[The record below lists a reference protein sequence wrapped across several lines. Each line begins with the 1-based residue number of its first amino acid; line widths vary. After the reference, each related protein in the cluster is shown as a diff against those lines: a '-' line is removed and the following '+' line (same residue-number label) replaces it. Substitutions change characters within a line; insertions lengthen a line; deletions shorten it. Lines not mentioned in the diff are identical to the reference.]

1 MSKQL
6 MKGNEALAEAALRAG
21 CRFYSGYP
29 ITPQTEILEYLA
41 KRMDEVGGTFVQTE
55 SELAGINMLL
65 GAAAAGA
72 RALTSS
78 AGPGFSLNQE
88 GISYLVAADLPAVII
103 NVMRIGTGLGDIAQ
117 GQGDY
122 WQMTRGGGHGDYRT
136 IVLAPA
142 SVQENCDMMTTA
154 FDLAEKYRHPVL
166 VASDAAIGQMV
177 EGVEL
182 KDFVE
187 HDINQYDWAIRG
199 CKAGQAPRK
208 VQNVYYT
215 NPQYP
220 EFLRSKYQAIED
232 NEQRWESYQAE
243 DADVVLVAYG
253 ISSRISKEAVN
264 MARAEGFK
272 LGLIRPITLW
282 PYPVKAFETC
292 KNAKA
297 FMTVEINILGRD
309 QHPRPDGRRCE
320 AGCGK
325 QVSGRLL
332 WHVLWSAGTGRDRR
346 AGQGHAGKGGEI
358 NETQSTRNCLFL
370 RRLLPR
376 LRPRPGHPTDRR
388 GLRGTR
394 HSGKNAGSRGRCLLL
409 VQH

>member
-182 KDFVE
+182 KDFSSTTSTSTTGRSAAARPARRPARSRTST
-187 HDINQYDWAIRG
+187 IPTRSTPSSCAASIR
-199 CKAGQAPRK
+199 
-208 VQNVYYT
+208 
-215 NPQYP
+215 
-220 EFLRSKYQAIED
+220 RS
-232 NEQRWESYQAE
+232 RTTS
-243 DADVVLVAYG
+243 
-253 ISSRISKEAVN
+253 
-264 MARAEGFK
+264 
-272 LGLIRPITLW
+272 
-282 PYPVKAFETC
+282 
-292 KNAKA
+292 
-297 FMTVEINILGRD
+297 
-309 QHPRPDGRRCE
+309 
-320 AGCGK
+320 
-325 QVSGRLL
+325 
-332 WHVLWSAGTGRDRR
+332 SAGSPTRR
-346 AGQGHAGKGGEI
+346 RTPTWCSWLTASAPA
-358 NETQSTRNCLFL
+358 S
-370 RRLLPR
+370 RRKR
-376 LRPRPGHPTDRR
+376 
-388 GLRGTR
+388 
-394 HSGKNAGSRGRCLLL
+394 
-409 VQH
+409 

>member
-1 MSKQL
+1 MAKVL
-6 MKGNEALAEAALRAG
+6 ITGNEALAESCLRAG
-21 CRFYSGYP
+21 CRFFSGYP
-29 ITPQTEILEYLA
+29 ITPQSAILEYLSW
-41 KRMDEVGGTFVQTE
+41 RMDELGGNCVQTE

-65 GAAAAGA
+65 GAASAGA
-72 RALTSS
+72 RALTTTS
-78 AGPGFSLNQE
+78 GPGFSLKQE
-88 GISYLVAADLPAVII
+88 GISYLCASDVPAVIADI
-103 NVMRIGTGLGDIAQ
+103 MRIGAGLGDIFA

-122 WQMTRGGGHGDYRT
+122 WQITRGGGHGDYRT

-142 SVQENCDMMTTA
+142 SVQENCDMMSTA
-154 FDLAEKYRHPVL
+154 FELAEKYRHPVL

-187 HDINQYDWAIRG
+187 HDIDQFDWAIRG
-199 CKAGQAPRK
+199 CKAGAAPRK

-220 EFLRSKYQAIED
+220 EFLRSKYAQMEQT
-232 NEQRWESYQAE
+232 EQRWESYQAE

-297 FMTVEINILGRD
+297 FMTVEINILGQMVD
-309 QHPRPDGRRCE
+309 DVKLAVENKYPVGFY
-320 AGCGK
+320 
-325 QVSGRLL
+325 
-332 WHVLWSAGTGRDRR
+332 GTFFGLPEPE
-346 AGQGHAGKGGEI
+346 EI
-358 NETQSTRNCLFL
+358 VAQAKAMLE
-370 RRLLPR
+370 
-376 LRPRPGHPTDRR
+376 
-388 GLRGTR
+388 
-394 HSGKNAGSRGRCLLL
+394 KEEK
-409 VQH
+409 

>member
-1 MSKQL
+1 MAKVL
-6 MKGNEALAEAALRAG
+6 ITGNEALAESCLRAG
-21 CRFYSGYP
+21 CRFFSGYP
-29 ITPQTEILEYLA
+29 ITPQSAILEYLSW
-41 KRMDEVGGTFVQTE
+41 RMDELGGNCVQTE

-65 GAAAAGA
+65 GAASAGA
-72 RALTSS
+72 RALTTTS
-78 AGPGFSLNQE
+78 GPGFSLKQE
-88 GISYLVAADLPAVII
+88 GISYLCASDVPAVIADI
-103 NVMRIGTGLGDIAQ
+103 MRIGAGLGDIFA

-142 SVQENCDMMTTA
+142 SVQENCDMMSTA
-154 FDLAEKYRHPVL
+154 FELAEKYRHPVL

-187 HDINQYDWAIRG
+187 HDIDQYDWAIRG
-199 CKAGQAPRK
+199 CKAGAAPRK

-220 EFLRSKYQAIED
+220 EFLRSKYAQMEQT
-232 NEQRWESYQAE
+232 EQRWESYQAE

-297 FMTVEINILGRD
+297 FMTVEINILGQMVD
-309 QHPRPDGRRCE
+309 DVKLAVENKYPVGFY
-320 AGCGK
+320 
-325 QVSGRLL
+325 
-332 WHVLWSAGTGRDRR
+332 GTFFGLPEPE
-346 AGQGHAGKGGEI
+346 EI
-358 NETQSTRNCLFL
+358 VAQAKAMLE
-370 RRLLPR
+370 
-376 LRPRPGHPTDRR
+376 
-388 GLRGTR
+388 
-394 HSGKNAGSRGRCLLL
+394 KEEK
-409 VQH
+409 

>member
-136 IVLAPA
+136 IVLAPS
-142 SVQENCDMMTTA
+142 SVQENADLAYLA

-166 VASDAAIGQMV
+166 IGSDAAIGQMV
-177 EGVEL
+177 EPVEL
-182 KDFVE
+182 PEMRE
-187 HDINQYDWAIRG
+187 HDINTYDWAIRPR
-199 CKAGQAPRK
+199 KAGEDQK
-208 VQNVYYT
+208 VIWNTYYT
-215 NPQYP
+215 IGADAYMDYLK
-220 EFLRSKYQAIED
+220 EKYATIEA
-232 NEQRWESYQAE
+232 NEQRWENVQTDDAE
-243 DADVVLVAYG
+243 IVLVAYG
-253 ISSRISKEAVN
+253 ISSRVCKAAVKK
-264 MARAEGFK
+264 ARAQGIK

-282 PYPVKAFETC
+282 PYPQKAFDALGDQV
-292 KNAKA
+292 KG
-297 FMTVEINILGRD
+297 FLVVEMSILGQMCD
-309 QHPRPDGRRCE
+309 DVVLACGNKHPVE
-320 AGCGK
+320 
-325 QVSGRLL
+325 SY
-332 WHVLWSAGTGRDRR
+332 
-346 AGQGHAGKGGEI
+346 GEFANVPSEDVI
-358 NETQSTRNCLFL
+358 LER
-370 RRLLPR
+370 
-376 LRPRPGHPTDRR
+376 
-388 GLRGTR
+388 
-394 HSGKNAGSRGRCLLL
+394 
-409 VQH
+409 VQEMLKKY

>member
-55 SELAGINMLL
+55 SELAGVNMLL
-65 GAAAAGA
+65 GASAAGA

-78 AGPGFSLNQE
+78 AGPGFSLKQE

-103 NVMRIGTGLGDIAQ
+103 DVMRIGTGLGDIAQ

-122 WQMTRGGGHGDYRT
+122 WQMTRGGGHGDYHT

-142 SVQENCDMMTTA
+142 SVQENCDMMETA

-177 EGVEL
+177 EAVEL
-182 KDFVE
+182 KDFKE
-187 HDINQYDWAIRG
+187 HDINQFDWAIRG

-208 VQNVYYT
+208 IQNTYYT
-215 NPQYP
+215 DPAYP
-220 EFLRSKYQAIED
+220 EHLCEKYDTITAE
-232 NEQRWESYQAE
+232 EQRWESYHAE

-264 MARAEGFK
+264 VARAKGVK

-282 PYPVKAFETC
+282 PFPVKAFETC

-297 FMTVEINILGRD
+297 FMTVEINILGQMVDDVKLAVDCKKPVDFCGSFFGLPEPDAIID
-309 QHPRPDGRRCE
+309 QALALLE
-320 AGCGK
+320 KEGK
-325 QVSGRLL
+325 
-332 WHVLWSAGTGRDRR
+332 
-346 AGQGHAGKGGEI
+346 
-358 NETQSTRNCLFL
+358 
-370 RRLLPR
+370 
-376 LRPRPGHPTDRR
+376 
-388 GLRGTR
+388 
-394 HSGKNAGSRGRCLLL
+394 
-409 VQH
+409 